1 MRLAHL
7 AYAFVPADLIALGL
21 TVWGMLPAVVG
32 LHLLRIG
39 AIGGMTLAALMRASS
54 GHAGRGLQA
63 GPALTAAFVSL
74 ALAAL
79 ARAAVPFEPGL
90 RLTAALWACGF
101 AIFLARMAPVLTS
114 PNPAR
119 RGLNPR
125 PR

>member
-1 MRLAHL
+1 
-7 AYAFVPADLIALGL
+7 
-21 TVWGMLPAVVG
+21 MLQAVVG

-39 AIGGMTLAALMRASS
+39 AIGGMTPALMRASL

-79 ARAAVPFEPGL
+79 VRVAVPFDPGL
-90 RLTAALWACGF
+90 RLTVALWACGF
-101 AIFLARMAPVLTS
+101 AIFLAGLAPVLTQ

-119 RGLNPR
+119 RVPNPR